1 MENSSKHLGV
11 KGEELAK
18 SHLQERGHHILASNW
33 RFRHYE
39 VDLISRLGSEL
50 IFTEVKTRSSGAFG
64 EPELFVSKRKQQHL
78 IAAAGHYLS
87 QHALDLSVRF
97 DIIAVLR
104 INNSFTVK
112 HLEDAFYPSLR

>member
-18 SHLQERGHHILASNW
+18 THLQERGHHILECNW

-39 VDLISRLGSEL
+39 VDLISRHGSE
-50 IFTEVKTRSSGAFG
+50 IVFTEVKTRSSKAFG

-78 IAAAGHYLS
+78 ITAAAHYLS
-87 QHALDLSVRF
+87 QHGLELAVRF
-97 DIIAVLR
+97 DIVAVLQ

-112 HLEDAFYPSLR
+112 HLEDAFYVSLR